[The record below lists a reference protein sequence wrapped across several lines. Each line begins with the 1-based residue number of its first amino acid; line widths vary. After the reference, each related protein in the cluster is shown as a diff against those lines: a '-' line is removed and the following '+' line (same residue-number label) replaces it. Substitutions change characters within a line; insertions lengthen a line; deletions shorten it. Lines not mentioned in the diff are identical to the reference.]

1 MAMNGRQDFQPP
13 VTPMVEPM
21 NSTAL
26 APKRPVMSFRFVRRL
41 HLWIGAWG
49 AVAAIL
55 FGFTGFVQNHRAIL
69 KLPQGDSI
77 EVAQIELPVPA
88 ADRQSPEAL
97 RDWLRDAQHLDIA
110 RQRVEPGK
118 QVEFNGQRIRQ
129 PAHWMYLGGN
139 ARTSLQGDY
148 SEGANLITLRTTVQS
163 PLAVITR
170 LHRGVGLGL
179 SWILLTDSFALAM
192 VMLGISGILLWS
204 RGRTKRQMVFSV
216 VSAAIVLLVVVGGY
230 AVF

>member
-1 MAMNGRQDFQPP
+1 
-13 VTPMVEPM
+13 MVEPM
-21 NSTAL
+21 NSTTL
-26 APKRPVMSFRFVRRL
+26 APKRPVVAFRLVRRL

-55 FGFTGFVQNHRAIL
+55 FGFTGFVQNHRAVL

-77 EVAQIELPVPA
+77 EVSQIELPVPA

-110 RQRVEPGK
+110 
-118 QVEFNGQRIRQ
+118 
-129 PAHWMYLGGN
+129 Y
-139 ARTSLQGDY
+139 
-148 SEGANLITLRTTVQS
+148 TLQS

-179 SWILLTDSFALAM
+179 SWILLIDSCAPAM
-192 VMLGISGILLWS
+192 VVLGISGLLLWS
-204 RGRTKRQMVFSV
+204 RGRTKRQRC
-216 VSAAIVLLVVVGGY
+216 SAS
-230 AVF
+230 